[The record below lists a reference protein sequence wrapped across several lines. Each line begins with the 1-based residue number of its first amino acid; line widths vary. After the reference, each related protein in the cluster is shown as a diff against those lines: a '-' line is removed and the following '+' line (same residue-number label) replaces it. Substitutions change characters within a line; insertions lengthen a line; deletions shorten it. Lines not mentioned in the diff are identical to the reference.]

1 MKELYRAGGFLD
13 EGFVGQIAYTICL
26 DQPYEELDIH
36 FTFDK
41 QHYSAATDE
50 LRQKIAKICMEKYH
64 KNESDVTPEEL
75 DRLIL
80 HEAKTEIHIA
90 AMMNDT
96 FLGCVHRQLTDR
108 HLHFT
113 TEEATEGCIPQPS
126 YSGVLKV
133 IVLVFN
139 VILDDTRYELS
150 VSAR

>member
-1 MKELYRAGGFLD
+1 MTELYRAGGCLN
-13 EGFVGQIAYTICL
+13 EGFVGQIAYTVCL
-26 DQPYEELDIH
+26 DRVYEELDIH
-36 FTFDK
+36 FVFDK
-41 QHYSAATDE
+41 QHYTAVTDE
-50 LRQKIAKICMEKYH
+50 LREKIAKICQEKYH
-64 KNESDVTPEEL
+64 KNENDVTTEEL

-80 HEAKTEIHIA
+80 HEAKAEIHIA
-90 AMMNDT
+90 VMMNDA

-113 TEEATEGCIPQPS
+113 AMEATEGCIPSAS
-126 YSGVLKV
+126 YFGVLKV

>member
-1 MKELYRAGGFLD
+1 MEEIYRAGGTLQ
-13 EGFVGQIAYTICL
+13 EGFVGQIAYTVCL
-26 DQPYEELDIH
+26 DRSYEELDIH

-41 QHYSAATDE
+41 QHYPTATDA
-50 LRQKIAKICMEKYH
+50 LRQKIANICREKYH
-64 KNESDVTPEEL
+64 KSESDTTPEEL

-80 HEAKTEIHIA
+80 QEAKTEIHIA

-113 TEEATEGCIPQPS
+113 PREATEGCIPQPS
-126 YSGVLKV
+126 YFGVLKV

-139 VILDDTRYELS
+139 VILDDTHYELS